1 MSDPEAAVEQMD
13 RLREI
18 GIDVWIDDF
27 GTGHSSLSYLRKLPA
42 GMMKIDKEFV
52 DELTDSPEDM
62 VYLAN
67 IINSVRSRRKE
78 IVVEGIES
86 ERQHDLLRRLGCSFM
101 QGFFYSKPVPPERLR
116 EILSGGKSLLAGI
129 GASE

>member
-1 MSDPEAAVEQMD
+1 MGTEAVAQME
-13 RLREI
+13 RLQEI

-62 VYLAN
+62 VFLAN

-101 QGFFYSKPVPPERLR
+101 QGFYYSKPISPERLK
-116 EILSGGKSLLAGI
+116 EILSEGKSLPAGMVA
-129 GASE
+129 GA